1 MTIIHKNINNMMV
14 DFIQV
19 IKNSKYDDF
28 YSSTGIR
35 QPTVLEYYSFDV
47 RVNLRSQFISK
58 SDIESLMEMLIEWNL
73 ENISV
78 EFKIEI
84 ENNDMTTYEIEPI
97 KLLWIR
103 KNFITKNFYGE
114 LVCLDINLDRIDVYS
129 DFVKFDEF
137 ESGFE
142 RTKTYYKMKN
152 LDKINEPVKTI
163 VNTPVDL
170 SELVLN
176 FF

>member
-1 MTIIHKNINNMMV
+1 
-14 DFIQV
+14 
-19 IKNSKYDDF
+19 
-28 YSSTGIR
+28 
-35 QPTVLEYYSFDV
+35 
-47 RVNLRSQFISK
+47 
-58 SDIESLMEMLIEWNL
+58 MEMLIEWNL

-103 KNFITKNFYGE
+103 KNFVTKNFYGE